1 MKQYSISVY
10 PKSFKGVTKSDI
22 PSKTINKRIASY
34 RKSVTLKELAELIE
48 NKYVWTPATF
58 LNGEK
63 RIQNIESM
71 QLFAIDID
79 GGLEYSEALKRAEKY
94 YLPIALSYETLSS
107 VNFSKYR
114 LVFACN
120 QKITDK
126 SLIQLMLMCFCI
138 IFYEADKTSKD
149 MSKMYYPG
157 NNTSFFEET
166 FFSVYDLLLSTMQYL
181 SENDSEHKTR
191 TLQQLANKTGVALNN
206 NSFYITEPY
215 DMDDFR
221 YYLEENNLRN
231 IVIYDSFDNQCYL
244 LFSENKANFRFTTPP
259 QKLQNVSFDN
269 MECCQLMT
277 DFSNGVRLKHI
288 EWLGLMTN
296 LIHLKGG
303 QQFFKNTLE
312 KYEEKYGDISRK
324 FEQMSWAKK
333 TDCHS
338 YRCDSYCPY
347 DDVCSHGSNM
357 CYTVTSREVRKIHED
372 IEYTDLETMR
382 KNISDAITES
392 MKNSGINVIKAPTG
406 AGKTYA
412 YLQAVLTSEKRCI
425 VAVPTSRLMREIAE
439 KACLMGVRTICT
451 PLIHELLSHL
461 DNELSDYINYLYSI
475 GDDGGINYLLRENR
489 NFYVDNYLN
498 QIENLRRFDG
508 KLIVTTHARLLNMKA
523 DFLNARNVIIDEDIL
538 PFMMQIERCSV
549 QDLENLQFSLY
560 NAEIKPDEHIYS
572 KLSEIRKVNGYE
584 ILKPMNYDITNEDK
598 LAVNCCINSKNW
610 TSNIYH
616 ALYAECFYH
625 AENSD
630 DILFLNVRT
639 LPESAFTIVSA
650 TADEMIYRNI
660 FGDRI
665 SYFYDLGMVKNT
677 GKLILHCDKSY
688 SHDCLLNE
696 PEIID
701 NLRKKHS
708 DCNIITFR
716 EFAQKNE
723 VYLGASHGFNKFEGE
738 NLAVMGTFHRPEY
751 VYKLWAM
758 YMTGSTSFCGDV
770 LAVRNIRRNGFSF
783 KIMTYKEELLR
794 NIQLWMIQ
802 SESEQAV
809 GRARL
814 LNNDC
819 TVHLYSNLPLRQ
831 GELYG
836 YNWLF

>member
-1 MKQYSISVY
+1 MKHYSISIY
-10 PKSFKGVTKSDI
+10 PKSFKGVAKCDI
-22 PSKTINKRIASY
+22 PSKMINKSIASH
-34 RKSVTLKELAELIE
+34 RESVTLKELAELIE
-48 NKYVWTPATF
+48 NEYVWTPATF
-58 LNGEK
+58 FNGEK
-63 RIQNIESM
+63 RTENVESM

-79 GGLEYSEALKRAEKY
+79 GGLEYGEALKRAEKY
-94 YLPIALSYETLSS
+94 YLPVALSYETLSS
-107 VNFSKYR
+107 ENFSKYR

-138 IFYEADKTSKD
+138 IFHEADKTSKD
-149 MSKMYYPG
+149 ISKMYYPG
-157 NNTSFFEET
+157 SNTSFSEEA

-181 SENDSEHKTR
+181 SENDSEHKAR

-206 NSFYITEPY
+206 NSFYITKSNDSCY
-215 DMDDFR
+215 FK
-221 YYLEENNLRN
+221 ENNLRN
-231 IVIYDSFDNQCYL
+231 VVIYDSFNNSCYL
-244 LFSENKANFRFTTPP
+244 LFSENKADFRFTTTPP
-259 QKLQNVSFDN
+259 KLKNVSFDN
-269 MECCQLMT
+269 IECCQLMT
-277 DFSNGVRLKHI
+277 DFSNGVRLEHI
-288 EWLGLMTN
+288 EWFGLMTN

-303 QQFFKNTLE
+303 QQFFRDTLE

-324 FEQMSWAKK
+324 FEQMSWVKK
-333 TDCHS
+333 SNCHS
-338 YRCDSYCPY
+338 YRCDNYCPY
-347 DDVCSHGSNM
+347 SDVCSHGSNM
-357 CYTVTSREVRKIHED
+357 CYTLTRREVRKIHED
-372 IEYTDLETMR
+372 IEYINLETMR
-382 KNISDAITES
+382 ENISDTIAES

-406 AGKTYA
+406 AGKTHA
-412 YLQAVLTSEKRCI
+412 YLQAVLVSDKQCI
-425 VAVPTSRLMREIAE
+425 VAVPTSRLMREIVE
-439 KACLMGVRTICT
+439 KACLMGITTICT

-461 DNELSDYINYLYSI
+461 DNELAEYIKYLYYI

-549 QDLENLQFSLY
+549 QDLEKLQFSLY
-560 NAEIKPDEHIYS
+560 NAEIKPNECIYN

-584 ILKPMNYDITNEDK
+584 ILRPMNYDITNEDK
-598 LAVNCCINSKNW
+598 FVINDCIDSKDW

-616 ALYAECFYH
+616 AMYAECFYR

-630 DILFLNVRT
+630 DILFLNVRK
-639 LPESAFTIVSA
+639 LPESSFTIVSA
-650 TADEMIYRNI
+650 TADEMIYRKI
-660 FGDRI
+660 FGNRI
-665 SYFYDLGMVKNT
+665 SCFCDLGLVRNK
-677 GKLILHCDKSY
+677 GKLILHCDKTY

-723 VYLGASHGFNKFEGE
+723 VYLGASYGFNKFEGE
-738 NLAVMGTFHRPEY
+738 NLVVIGTFHRPEY

-758 YMTGSTSFCGDV
+758 YMTGSTNLCDDV
-770 LAVRNIRRNGFSF
+770 LAVRNIKRNGFAF

-831 GELYG
+831 GELYE
-836 YNWLF
+836 